1 MILLLYQ
8 AVTKNQISNTKFQLK
23 FFVVVAWLTF
33 GVWYLV
39 FSHWLMQLFLYLW
52 DRNFITHLTI
62 GELFF
67 TPSNRKFQILVWIWL
82 RNKKE
87 SSLKMSKVITLT
99 LVDTGNM
106 VDLFHNRIP
115 APQQVNDSL
124 IFFLYM
130 VPHGKVDISNWLCRE
145 EMCKSDLV

>member
-115 APQQVNDSL
+115 AP
-124 IFFLYM
+124 
-130 VPHGKVDISNWLCRE
+130 
-145 EMCKSDLV
+145 